1 DGQAY
6 LVRYADDFVCCFQFK
21 NEAEAFFQSLKLR
34 LKKFNLEIAEDK
46 TKIIP
51 FGRLAEKLGKHQ
63 GNGKPETFDFL
74 GFTHYCGKSKQ
85 GKFRVKRKSSRKKV
99 QSKLKE
105 SKEWLMK
112 NRNNNIHIIMD
123 RFKRSLIGYFNYYC
137 ITDNI
142 PSVNIF
148 KVKIENLI
156 FKWLNRRSQRKS
168 FDWEKY
174 RLFLSKFPLPS
185 PRVKVNIYD
194 LRKEI
199 SYIL

>member
-1 DGQAY
+1 
-6 LVRYADDFVCCFQFK
+6 
-21 NEAEAFFQSLKLR
+21 
-34 LKKFNLEIAEDK
+34 
-46 TKIIP
+46 
-51 FGRLAEKLGKHQ
+51 
-63 GNGKPETFDFL
+63 
-74 GFTHYCGKSKQ
+74 
-85 GKFRVKRKSSRKKV
+85 
-99 QSKLKE
+99 
-105 SKEWLMK
+105 
-112 NRNNNIHIIMD
+112 MD

-168 FDWEKY
+168 FYWEKY
-174 RLFLSKFPLPS
+174 RLSLSKFPLPS
-185 PRVKVNIYD
+185 PRVKVNIYG

>member
-1 DGQAY
+1 M
-6 LVRYADDFVCCFQFK
+6 CCFQFK
-21 NEAEAFFQSLKLR
+21 KEAEEFFQSLKLR

-99 QSKLKE
+99 LSKLKE
-105 SKEWLMK
+105 SKEWLKK

-123 RFKRSLIGYFNYYC
+123 RFKCSLIGYFNYYC

-168 FDWEKY
+168 FKWEKY

>member
-1 DGQAY
+1 PWSTY
-6 LVRYADDFVCCFQFK
+6 FVCCFQFK
-21 NEAEAFFQSLKLR
+21 NEAEEFFQSLKLR

-46 TKIIP
+46 TKIIS

-63 GNGKPETFDFL
+63 GIGKPETFDFL

-105 SKEWLMK
+105 SKDWLK
-112 NRNNNIHIIMD
+112 RNRNNNIHIIMD

-168 FDWEKY
+168 FKWEKY

-194 LRKEI
+194 FRKEI